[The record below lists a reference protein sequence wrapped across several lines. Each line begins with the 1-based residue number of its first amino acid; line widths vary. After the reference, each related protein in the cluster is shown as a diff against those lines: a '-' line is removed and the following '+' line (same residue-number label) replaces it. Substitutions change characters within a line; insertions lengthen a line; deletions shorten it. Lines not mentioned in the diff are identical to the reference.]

1 MTDEPVASAH
11 KAEVAPVS
19 VVVAGEALVDL
30 APRGELLAPL
40 PGGAPYNVAV
50 GLARLG
56 TATRYLGRLSRDGFG
71 ELLSA
76 RLRDEGVALDLAARA
91 DEPTTLAVVHL
102 DADGAASY
110 AFYLAAT
117 SAAGLTTADLPALP
131 SEAAL
136 HVSLGALALTTEPAG
151 AALQAL
157 LARERGHRVISLDPN
172 VRPSAIGDPAAY
184 REVVEDAV
192 TDCDAVKVSD
202 EDLHVL
208 HPGEPPIDTA
218 RRWATLGPA
227 LVVMTRGG
235 EGATAFAPAG
245 EVAVDGEPVD
255 VVDTIGA
262 GDAFTSGLLAWL
274 AAHGELQ
281 RPALA
286 ALSGEAIRRALRH
299 ATRASALACTRPG
312 ADPPRA
318 SELA

>member
-1 MTDEPVASAH
+1 M
-11 KAEVAPVS
+11 S

-30 APRGELLAPL
+30 APRDGLLAPL
-40 PGGAPYNVAV
+40 PGGSPYNVAV

-76 RLRDEGVALDLAARA
+76 GLRDEGVGLDLTAHT

-102 DADGAASY
+102 DADGGASY

-131 SEAAL
+131 AEATL
-136 HVSLGALALTTEPAG
+136 HVSLGAIALITEPAG

-157 LARERGHRVISLDPN
+157 LARERERRVVSLDPN
-172 VRPSAIGDPAAY
+172 VRPSAIGDATAY

-192 TDCDAVKVSD
+192 TGCDVVKVSD
-202 EDLHVL
+202 EDLHML
-208 HPGEPPIDTA
+208 APAEPPVDVA

-227 LVVMTRGG
+227 LIVMTRGSN
-235 EGATAFAPAG
+235 GAMALGPAG
-245 EVAVDGEPVD
+245 EVAVGGDPVD

-262 GDAFTSGLLAWL
+262 GDAFTAGLLASL
-274 AAHGELQ
+274 EGHGEL
-281 RPALA
+281 RRAALP
-286 ALSGEAIRRALRH
+286 ALSGDAIGRALRH
-299 ATRASALACTRPG
+299 ATRASALTCARAG

-318 SELA
+318 SDLR